1 MKSQRP
7 IKRPKK
13 PFDSKGSDVLSP
25 NTFVQTKYGER
36 GWIDGRF
43 DSQVPNRWG
52 QYSVI
57 TRYGRGSNQI
67 RTRDQMRPI
76 SCDEFIIYHRMRGNT
91 GMLCDM
97 P

>member
-1 MKSQRP
+1 MKTP
-7 IKRPKK
+7 TLTRPKK
-13 PFDSKGSDVLSP
+13 PFDSKGAEPLAP

-36 GWIDGRF
+36 GWIDGNWSSR
-43 DSQVPNRWG
+43 VPDQWG

-76 SCDEFIIYHRMRGNT
+76 NRDEFIAYHRAHGNT